1 MIRKDEIF
9 PIGQIGKPHGV
20 KGELS
25 FSFTT
30 DVFDREN
37 CKFFIL
43 EKDHIFV
50 PFFIQEYRF
59 KGANSGFIK
68 FEDVDTEEDAREF
81 TNHTIYL
88 QKRYMEEAKD
98 SVTDIHFYKGF
109 EIVDNKIGSLGKIT
123 SINDDTANML
133 FELADNDLLIPVS
146 DEYITDI
153 DHKKR
158 IIYMNLPEG
167 LLDLF

>member
-9 PIGQIGKPHGV
+9 SIGQIGKPHGV

-59 KGANSGFIK
+59 KGTNSGFIK
-68 FEDVDTEEDAREF
+68 FDDIDTEEDAREF

-88 QKRYMEEAKD
+88 PKRYMEEAKNN
-98 SVTDIHFYKGF
+98 VTDIHFYKGF
-109 EIVDNKIGSLGKIT
+109 EIVDNKTGSLGKIAR
-123 SINDDTANML
+123 INDDTANIL
-133 FELADNDLLIPVS
+133 FELADSNLLIPAS
-146 DEYITDI
+146 DEYITEI

-167 LLDLF
+167 ILEL